1 MNAYLTNML
10 DREHIRRA
18 IRDYPGFFSPWHRH
32 SPGWEM
38 IPEPLKRP
46 RTYLILVL
54 ILLTLGFVQQEVVGL
69 YPVTSG
75 SMKNTLLVGDVF
87 LANKLAYGL
96 RTPPWIG
103 LPGTS
108 WGFRPSIRFSFG
120 ATSPQPGEII
130 LFRHPARMSE
140 VFVKRVV
147 ATGGD
152 TVLIEGKTVYVN
164 GRQQPLPPNG
174 RLTFARYFDPET
186 QDPTIVPKGAGNR
199 DYYGPVVV
207 PEGHL
212 FVLGDNR
219 NSSTDSRYWGFLP
232 EELVLG
238 RALLVLFS
246 YGYLPGVEDDS
257 RKHIRFERMGHW
269 LH

>member
-1 MNAYLTNML
+1 ML
-10 DREHIRRA
+10 NRERIRRA

-38 IPEPLKRP
+38 IPPPLKRP
-46 RTYLILVL
+46 RTYIRLAI
-54 ILLTLGFVQQEVVGL
+54 ILLALGFVQQEMVGL

-103 LPGTS
+103 LPGTR
-108 WGFRPSIRFSFG
+108 WGVRIPFHFSLG
-120 ATSPQPGEII
+120 ASTPKPGEII
-130 LFRHPARMSE
+130 LFRHPARISE

-152 TVLIEGKTVYVN
+152 TVRIEGKTVYIN
-164 GRQQPLPPNG
+164 GHQQPLPPNG
-174 RLTFARYFDPET
+174 RLTFARYFDPDT
-186 QDPTIVPKGAGNR
+186 QDPTIVPRGAGNR

-207 PEGHL
+207 PENHL

-232 EELVLG
+232 EKLVLG
-238 RALLVLFS
+238 RALFVLFS
-246 YGYLPGVEDDS
+246 YGYPAGSGEEGQ
-257 RKHIRFERMGHW
+257 KHVRFERFGRW
-269 LH
+269 LL